1 MRFFWGRRSARG
13 SSWNSSSIFCVSAA
27 WKGLGMGSTRKKKPS
42 MRYLTE
48 IASSLGSICTSEAP
62 LRAARWRM

>member
-1 MRFFWGRRSARG
+1 MSA
-13 SSWNSSSIFCVSAA
+13 V

-62 LRAARWRM
+62 LRAARARTYWMMASGSLCSHTGLAA